1 MSPCYWLTSRITS
14 AVTMQVDC
22 LSYKLREMI
31 LLKSC
36 WLMIRAEMKSE
47 RRPHVNAYIRLTS
60 VCCHFCEVVK
70 DEHFCYV
77 VRGLSPFTDMTLV
90 QTSSL

>member
-36 WLMIRAEMKSE
+36 WLMIRA
-47 RRPHVNAYIRLTS
+47 
-60 VCCHFCEVVK
+60 
-70 DEHFCYV
+70 
-77 VRGLSPFTDMTLV
+77 
-90 QTSSL
+90 